1 MKNSLPRSPR
11 GEAGRQDKPQMKHL
25 KNAKSYLLVLLLLNV
40 SVFAIII
47 ILFFKTNQIRV
58 LNINN
63 SKADYLLPSLSSKIA
78 DLNIGSRAFIVYDT
92 ESRLV
97 VFGKNEKL
105 RFAPASTAKIMT
117 AAIVIE
123 NYDLDKILTV
133 TNLNEIKGSKMNLVE
148 GERITIR
155 NLLYGMMLP
164 SGNDAARVLAENYP
178 GGIDNFVAA
187 MNKKTKKIGLENT
200 KFFDPAGYDDANY
213 TTAFDLARL
222 ASYAIKNKEFAKI
235 VATREIEV
243 TDTTGKI
250 VHNLRNLNELLEM
263 KGVNGIKT
271 GFTDEAGGVLVTS
284 IVQDTRNY
292 IIVVLNSQDRFSDTK
307 NVIYEGLQKIRLL
320 FY

>member
-1 MKNSLPRSPR
+1 MKN
-11 GEAGRQDKPQMKHL
+11 L
-25 KNAKSYLLVLLLLNV
+25 KNAKSYILVLSLLNV

-78 DLNIGSRAFIVYDT
+78 DLNIGSHSFIIYDA

-97 VFGKNEKL
+97 LLGKNEKL
-105 RFAPASTAKIMT
+105 RFAPASTVKIIVAT
-117 AAIVIE
+117 IVIE
-123 NYDLDKILTV
+123 NYDLDKILTA
-133 TNLNEIKGSKMNLVE
+133 TNLSEVEGSKMGLVE
-148 GERITIR
+148 GEQITVG

-164 SGNDAARVLAENYP
+164 SGNDAARVLADNFP
-178 GGIDNFVAA
+178 GGVTNFVAA
-187 MNKKTKKIGLENT
+187 MNEKAKELELENT
-200 KFFDPAGYDDANY
+200 KFVDPDGYDDANY

-222 ASYAIKNKEFAKI
+222 AARAVKNKTFAKI
-235 VATREIEV
+235 VATRQIVV

-250 VHNLRNLNELLEM
+250 IHNLRNLNELLGIQ
-263 KGVNGIKT
+263 GVSGIKT

-284 IVQDTRNY
+284 IVQDGRTY
-292 IIVVLNSQDRFSDTK
+292 IIVVLNSQDRFFDTK
-307 NVIYEGLQKIRLL
+307 NVIDEALQKIRLL